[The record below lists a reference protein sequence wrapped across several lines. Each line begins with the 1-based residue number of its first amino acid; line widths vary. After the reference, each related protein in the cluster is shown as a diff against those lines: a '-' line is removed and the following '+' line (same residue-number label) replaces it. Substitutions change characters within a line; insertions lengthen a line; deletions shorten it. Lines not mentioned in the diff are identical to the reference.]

1 MLMQMARAVAEDMWN
16 ALAISDCW
24 LCSSSSSSDD
34 DDDDDDA
41 EVGLLSAAA
50 KEEEK
55 VAEGGWNW

>member
-1 MLMQMARAVAEDMWN
+1 MQMQMARAVAEDMWN

-34 DDDDDDA
+34 DDDDA